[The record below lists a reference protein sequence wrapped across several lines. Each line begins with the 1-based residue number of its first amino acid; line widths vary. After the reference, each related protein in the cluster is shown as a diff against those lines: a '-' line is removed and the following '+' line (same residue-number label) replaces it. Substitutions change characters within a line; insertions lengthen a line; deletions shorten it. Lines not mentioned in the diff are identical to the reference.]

1 VAGRKVEGLLAAEF
15 KVKVISPKLT
25 AELQSLV
32 SSGAISYIK
41 RSYRDGDLE
50 GAFVVIA
57 ATNDP
62 SVNQAIWAEAGQR
75 GCLVNVVDDPR
86 HSNFILPAVLKRGEM
101 SVAIS
106 TGGSSP
112 ALARRLREQLD
123 SLIGPEYEL
132 LTEVLAELRPELI
145 ASFPAGKARLQ
156 AALRVVDSNILHV
169 IQNQGK
175 DVALTYAR
183 QQLHQQH

>member
-1 VAGRKVEGLLAAEF
+1 
-15 KVKVISPKLT
+15 
-25 AELQSLV
+25 
-32 SSGAISYIK
+32 
-41 RSYRDGDLE
+41 
-50 GAFVVIA
+50 
-57 ATNDP
+57 
-62 SVNQAIWAEAGQR
+62 
-75 GCLVNVVDDPR
+75 
-86 HSNFILPAVLKRGEM
+86 
-101 SVAIS
+101 
-106 TGGSSP
+106 
-112 ALARRLREQLD
+112 LREQLD
-123 SLIGPEYEL
+123 SLIGPEYEM